1 MHALVPLTRYD
12 AVAITLHW
20 VIAVL
25 ILLDFALAMS
35 FSRFDPGDALY
46 LPSAYDL
53 HMAVGMC
60 VLILSVARVIWRL
73 THRRPPL
80 PDMAMPLRWLARA
93 SHFLLYAF
101 MVVAPVIRWLVLS
114 LRHKA
119 TSVFGLFRW
128 AWPSIPAIAHM
139 ARPERVFWH
148 DEFLPLHIRIS
159 YVGMV
164 LVALHVTAALYHH
177 FGRRDEVLVRMLPL
191 RTLPQAKSSR
201 ADERATPPISPESPS

>member
-1 MHALVPLTRYD
+1 MTSLRPLTRYD
-12 AVAITLHW
+12 SVAMSLHW
-20 VIAVL
+20 VMALL

-101 MVVAPVIRWLVLS
+101 MVVAPVSGWLVLS

>member
-1 MHALVPLTRYD
+1 MSSPRPLTRYD
-12 AVAITLHW
+12 SVAMSLHW
-20 VIAVL
+20 VIALL
-25 ILLDFALAMS
+25 ILLDFGLAMS

-73 THRRPPL
+73 TNRRPPL
-80 PDMAMPLRWLARA
+80 ADMAMPLRWLARA

-101 MVVAPVIRWLVLS
+101 MVLAPVSGWLVLS

-119 TSVFGLFRW
+119 TSVFGLFHW

-148 DEFLPLHIRIS
+148 DQLLPLHIRLS
-159 YVGMV
+159 YVGIG

-191 RTLPQAKSSR
+191 RTLPQAKSR
-201 ADERATPPISPESPS
+201 LADERTTPPISPESPS

>member
-1 MHALVPLTRYD
+1 MSSLRPLSRYD
-12 AVAITLHW
+12 AVAMSLHW
-20 VIAVL
+20 VIALL

-60 VLILSVARVIWRL
+60 VLILTVARVIWRL

-80 PDMAMPLRWLARA
+80 PDMAPPLRWLARA
-93 SHFLLYAF
+93 SHFLLYVF
-101 MVVAPVIRWLVLS
+101 MVVAPVSGWLVLS

-128 AWPSIPAIAHM
+128 AWPSLPAIAHM
-139 ARPERVFWH
+139 PRPERVFWH
-148 DEFLPLHIRIS
+148 DHLLPLHIRVS
-159 YVGMV
+159 YAGMC
-164 LVALHVTAALYHH
+164 LVAFHVTAALYHH
-177 FGRRDEVLVRMLPL
+177 FGRRDGVLVRMLPL
-191 RTLPQAKSSR
+191 PAPLQAKNTF
-201 ADERATPPISPESPS
+201 DLEHVTPGRESEPGL

>member
-1 MHALVPLTRYD
+1 MHSLRPLTRYD
-12 AVAITLHW
+12 AVAMSLHW
-20 VIAVL
+20 VIALL
-25 ILLDFALAMS
+25 IVLDFSLAMS

-60 VLILSVARVIWRL
+60 VLILSVARVLWRL

-80 PDMAMPLRWLARA
+80 PDMAPPLRWLARA

-101 MVVAPVIRWLVLS
+101 MLVAPVSGWLVLS

-148 DEFLPLHIRIS
+148 DQLLPLHIRIS
-159 YVGMV
+159 YVGMC

-191 RTLPQAKSSR
+191 RTLSQAKSR
-201 ADERATPPISPESPS
+201 LADERATPPISPESPS

>member
-1 MHALVPLTRYD
+1 MNSLRTLTRYD
-12 AVAITLHW
+12 AVAISLHW
-20 VIAVL
+20 VIALL

-35 FSRFDPGDALY
+35 FSQFNSGDVLY

-60 VLILSVARVIWRL
+60 VLMLSVARVIWRL

-80 PDMAMPLRWLARA
+80 PEMAPPLRWLARA
-93 SHFLLYAF
+93 SHFLLYLF
-101 MVVAPVIRWLVLS
+101 MVVAPVSGWLVLS

-119 TSVFGLFRW
+119 TSVLGLFRW
-128 AWPSIPAIAHM
+128 AWPSLPAIAHM

-148 DEFLPLHIRIS
+148 DHLLPLHIRLS
-159 YVGMV
+159 YVGMC

-177 FGRRDEVLVRMLPL
+177 FSRRDEVLVRMLPL
-191 RTLPQAKSSR
+191 RTLLRQKDSLAG
-201 ADERATPPISPESPS
+201 ERTTRPVSPESPS

>member
-1 MHALVPLTRYD
+1 MTSLRPLTRYD
-12 AVAITLHW
+12 SVAMSLHW
-20 VIAVL
+20 VMALL

-101 MVVAPVIRWLVLS
+101 MVVAPVSGWLVLS

-139 ARPERVFWH
+139 ARPDRVFWH
-148 DEFLPLHIRIS
+148 DQLLPLHIRIS
-159 YVGMV
+159 YVGIG

>member
-1 MHALVPLTRYD
+1 MTSLRPLTRYD
-12 AVAITLHW
+12 SVAMSLHW
-20 VIAVL
+20 VMALL

-101 MVVAPVIRWLVLS
+101 MVVAPVSGWLVLS

-128 AWPSIPAIAHM
+128 AWPSLPAIAHM

-148 DEFLPLHIRIS
+148 DHLLPLHVRMS
-159 YVGMV
+159 YVGMC

-177 FGRRDEVLVRMLPL
+177 FGRRDAVLIRMLPL
-191 RTLPQAKSSR
+191 HTRRRGKNNLAGECTTAPV
-201 ADERATPPISPESPS
+201 SPESPS

>member
-1 MHALVPLTRYD
+1 MTSLRPLTRYD
-12 AVAITLHW
+12 SVAMSLHW
-20 VIAVL
+20 VMALL

-101 MVVAPVIRWLVLS
+101 MVVAPVSGWLVLS

-128 AWPSIPAIAHM
+128 AWPSLPAIAHM

>member
-1 MHALVPLTRYD
+1 MNSPRPLTRYD
-12 AVAITLHW
+12 AVAMSLHW
-20 VIAVL
+20 VMALL

-101 MVVAPVIRWLVLS
+101 MVVAPVSGWLVLS

>member
-1 MHALVPLTRYD
+1 MTSLRPLTRYD
-12 AVAITLHW
+12 SVAMSLHW
-20 VIAVL
+20 VMALL

-101 MVVAPVIRWLVLS
+101 MVVAPVSGWLVLS

-201 ADERATPPISPESPS
+201 ADERVTPPISPESPS

>member
-1 MHALVPLTRYD
+1 MTSLRPLTRYD
-12 AVAITLHW
+12 SVAMSLHW
-20 VIAVL
+20 VMALL

-101 MVVAPVIRWLVLS
+101 MVVAPVSGWLVLS

-159 YVGMV
+159 YVGMDLSS
-164 LVALHVTAALYHH
+164 LVVVSYARSR
-177 FGRRDEVLVRMLPL
+177 FSPGRSG
-191 RTLPQAKSSR
+191 AG
-201 ADERATPPISPESPS
+201 A

>member
-1 MHALVPLTRYD
+1 MNSLRPLTRYD
-12 AVAITLHW
+12 AVAMSLHW
-20 VIAVL
+20 VIALL

-46 LPSAYDL
+46 LLSAYDL

-80 PDMAMPLRWLARA
+80 PDMALPLRWLART
-93 SHFLLYAF
+93 SHFLLYVF
-101 MVVAPVIRWLVLS
+101 MVVAPVSGWLVLS
-114 LRHKA
+114 LRHRA

-128 AWPSIPAIAHM
+128 AWPSLPAIAHM

-148 DEFLPLHIRIS
+148 DQLLPLHIQIS
-159 YVGMV
+159 YVGMC

-177 FGRRDEVLVRMLPL
+177 VGRREEVLVRMLPL
-191 RTLPQAKSSR
+191 RTLPQAKNSLG
-201 ADERATPPISPESPS
+201 DERATPPISPESPS

>member
-1 MHALVPLTRYD
+1 MSSLRPLTRYD
-12 AVAITLHW
+12 AVAMSLHW
-20 VIAVL
+20 VIALL

-35 FSRFDPGDALY
+35 FSQFNPGDVLY

-60 VLILSVARVIWRL
+60 VLTLSVARVIWRL

-80 PDMAMPLRWLARA
+80 PDMALPLRWLARA
-93 SHFLLYAF
+93 SHFLLYVF
-101 MVVAPVIRWLVLS
+101 MIVAPVSGWLVLS

-128 AWPSIPAIAHM
+128 AWPSLPAIAHM

-148 DEFLPLHIRIS
+148 DHLLPLHIYVS
-159 YVGMV
+159 YVGMSLVV
-164 LVALHVTAALYHH
+164 LHMSAALYHH
-177 FGRRDEVLVRMLPL
+177 FGRRDDVLLRMVP
-191 RTLPQAKSSR
+191 RTVAG
-201 ADERATPPISPESPS
+201 AGGTPGTPSARHV

>member
-1 MHALVPLTRYD
+1 VRPLTRYD
-12 AVAITLHW
+12 AVAMSLHW
-20 VIAVL
+20 VIALL

-35 FSRFDPGDALY
+35 FSQFNPGDVLY

-60 VLILSVARVIWRL
+60 VLTLSVARVIWRL

-80 PDMAMPLRWLARA
+80 PEFALLLRWLARA
-93 SHFLLYAF
+93 SHFLLYVF
-101 MVVAPVIRWLVLS
+101 MVVAPVSGWLVLS

-128 AWPSIPAIAHM
+128 AWPSLPAVTHM

-148 DEFLPLHIRIS
+148 DRLLPLHIWMS
-159 YVGMV
+159 YFGMG
-164 LVALHVTAALYHH
+164 LVAFHVMAALYHH
-177 FGRRDEVLVRMLPL
+177 FGRRDEVLVRMLPP
-191 RTLPQAKSSR
+191 RTLPHAKASLTT
-201 ADERATPPISPESPS
+201 ERPTPPMSRGSPP

>member
-1 MHALVPLTRYD
+1 MTSLRPLTRYD
-12 AVAITLHW
+12 SVAMSLHW
-20 VIAVL
+20 VMALL

-101 MVVAPVIRWLVLS
+101 MVVAPVSGWLVLS

-139 ARPERVFWH
+139 VRPERVFWH